1 MVHMTLEVSDELA
14 ERIRPIES
22 WLPTVL
28 ELSLVGF
35 HTVATA
41 TATATEVIQ
50 FLASDPAPHEVL
62 AYHASERSQARLQR
76 LLALNE
82 AGLLGEDEQRELDE
96 MQRIEHIIIML
107 KAQSAKRAAS

>member
-1 MVHMTLEVSDELA
+1 MVRMTLEVSDELA

-35 HTVATA
+35 HTVA